1 MKIQFVY
8 GQKFHSKTLAL
19 ISKANE
25 IIEDYQAQGYRLT
38 LRQLYYQFVSRNLMP
53 NSERSYKNL
62 GNTISE
68 ARLCGLVDWN
78 AIEDRVRVP
87 RRAAQFDNI
96 QNLVDSAL
104 YSYRLDRWKEQ
115 KNYVELWVE
124 KDALAGVLSPLAVE
138 FHVTLMVNRG
148 YSSQTAMFESG
159 RRFKYEREQGKA
171 CHLLYLGDHDPSGED
186 MVRDVTDRL
195 KMFGCELEV
204 EKLAL
209 TMAQVK
215 QYNPPPNPAKMSD
228 SRAQGYVA
236 EHGNESWEVDA
247 LPPQVL
253 AQIIRDALAKRV
265 DMDLMNKIKDQEE
278 IDKAQLVT
286 AAKRIGAEPEPEQV
300 KQTEARPGL
309 DPLARM
315 RLKML
320 RYQSE

>member
-38 LRQLYYQFVSRNLMP
+38 LRQLYYQFVSRNLIP

-138 FHVTLMVNRG
+138 FHV
-148 YSSQTAMFESG
+148 
-159 RRFKYEREQGKA
+159 KYEREQGKA